1 MKEDVEMTELALGFP
16 LFDEQNLSSGRR
28 HQVYLIPFLI
38 LISLDK
44 AGGDSDFL
52 TFFQAILKSVFK

>member
-38 LISLDK
+38 LINLDK
-44 AGGDSDFL
+44 AGGNSDFPSYSK
-52 TFFQAILKSVFK
+52 IIVLK

>member
-38 LISLDK
+38 LISLDIFPSYSK
-44 AGGDSDFL
+44 
-52 TFFQAILKSVFK
+52 IIVFKESVYHELT